1 MMERPIRHKCSRLRW
16 VIAAW
21 LLCLAAYAG
30 VSSHVDPADVAVR
43 YARACQ
49 DGAWDVVVKMTA
61 WMRDRLERV
70 SAKGA
75 SSAKRDEVVKELSD
89 SLRQRTAEGNRLR
102 SEGIEDV
109 YLFAPDAT
117 VRLLRTDAGRTD
129 LDRPVCGR
137 AWLQVTY
144 PTREK
149 APRDEKGRAIRSLAA
164 GLNAS
169 GDGFILKAKVLGN
182 AEIDVDSITYR
193 WDEAGS

>member
-1 MMERPIRHKCSRLRW
+1 VPDVS
-16 VIAAW
+16 IAAGGNQQP
-21 LLCLAAYAG
+21 AG
-30 VSSHVDPADVAVR
+30 RNSQGLGAGALYRIMP
-43 YARACQ
+43 

-61 WMRDRLERV
+61 WMRDRLDRV
-70 SAKGA
+70 AATDA
-75 SSAKRDEVVKELSD
+75 SSAKRDAAVKELSD

-109 YLFAPDAT
+109 YLFAPGAT

-137 AWLQVTY
+137 AGWEVTY

-169 GDGFILKAKVLGN
+169 CDGLILKAGVLGN

-193 WDEAGS
+193 WDEAGN